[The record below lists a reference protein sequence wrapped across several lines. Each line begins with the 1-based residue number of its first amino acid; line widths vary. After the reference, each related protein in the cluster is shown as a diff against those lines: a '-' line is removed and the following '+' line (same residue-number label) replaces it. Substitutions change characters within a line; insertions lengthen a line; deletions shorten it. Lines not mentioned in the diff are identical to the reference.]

1 MKDIIIEQLKEEVKK
16 LKRGAEVERVGT
28 VIRAGDGVAEIRG
41 LSNVLYSEIIDFET
55 AEGTVSGMALNL
67 EEYSVKAIILGD
79 SAKVAEGQKV
89 KSTGTI
95 LSIPVSESLLGR
107 VIDPLGNPKDGLPA
121 PNEARQAGGSAISL
135 ENAKRMPL
143 EKIAPGVI
151 TRESVNTPL
160 HTGLKAID
168 AVIPIGRGQRE
179 LIIGDRQIGKTAI
192 GIDTIINQGKDR
204 YQKVHPPT
212 NSSGANGGGNKGNSR
227 GIGGGVKC
235 IYVAIGQKESKV
247 AQIVEKLRE
256 AGAMSYTVVVSAAA
270 SDAASLQYLAPYA
283 GCAIGE
289 YFMDKGEDALVVY
302 DDLSKHAWAYR
313 QISLLLRRP
322 PGREAYPGDVFYL
335 HSRLLERAAKMSK
348 QYGGGSLTAL
358 PIIETQLADI
368 SAYIPTNV
376 ISITDGQIYLE
387 PELFYQGARPAINV
401 GLSVSRVGSAAQ
413 TKAMKKVAG
422 TLRLELAQF
431 RELAA
436 FAEFGQDLDEGTK
449 KKIERGQR
457 LTELLKQAQ
466 YASLPF
472 EEEVISIFSGTG
484 GFLDGIAVERVREF
498 EAKLLEF
505 IRERHAKVL
514 GAIRESGELSTE
526 TESALKAAIV
536 DFSRNYFK

>member
-1 MKDIIIEQLKEEVKK
+1 MSKDVIIQQLKEEVLK
-16 LKRGAEVERVGT
+16 LKRGPEMERVGT

-41 LSNVLYSEIIDFET
+41 LSGVMYSEIVEFET
-55 AEGTVSGMALNL
+55 PEGIVQGMAFNL
-67 EEYSVKAIILGD
+67 EEYSVKAIILG
-79 SAKVAEGQKV
+79 SAEKVAEGQKV

-95 LSIPVSESLLGR
+95 LSIPVSDDMLGR
-107 VIDPLGNPKDGLPA
+107 VIDPLGNPKDGGPA
-121 PNEARQAGGSAISL
+121 FNQEKSKRYNL
-135 ENAKRMPL
+135 ERT
-143 EKIAPGVI
+143 APGVI

-160 HTGLKAID
+160 HTGIKAID
-168 AVIPIGRGQRE
+168 AVIPVGRGQRQ

-192 GIDTIINQGKDR
+192 AIDAIINQGKEKR
-204 YQKVHPPT
+204 YK
-212 NSSGANGGGNKGNSR
+212 K
-227 GIGGGVKC
+227 VKC
-235 IYVAIGQKESKV
+235 IYVSIGQKESKV

-256 AGAMSYTVVVSAAA
+256 AGALSYTVVVSASA

-289 YFMDKGEDALVVY
+289 YFMEKGEDALIVY

-335 HSRLLERAAKMSK
+335 HSRLLERAAKLSK
-348 QYGGGSLTAL
+348 QFGGGSLTAL
-358 PIIETQLADI
+358 PIIETLLGDI

-413 TKAMKKVAG
+413 TKAMKKIAG

-436 FAEFGQDLDEGTK
+436 FAQFGQDLDEGTK
-449 KKIERGQR
+449 KKIERGRR
-457 LTELLKQAQ
+457 LSELLKQAQ

-472 EEEVISIFSGTG
+472 EEEVVSIFAGTQ
-484 GFLDGIAVERVREF
+484 GFLDTVEVTRVREF
-498 EAKLLEF
+498 ESKLLVF
-505 IRERHAKVL
+505 FRERHEKVL
-514 GAIRESGELSTE
+514 AAIRESGELSDE
-526 TESALKAAIV
+526 TTAALKAAIA
-536 DFSRNYFK
+536 DFGKNYFSK

>member
-1 MKDIIIEQLKEEVKK
+1 MHKDIILEQLKDEVKK
-16 LKRGAEVERVGT
+16 LKRGAEVERIGE

-41 LSNVLYSEIIDFET
+41 LAGVLYSEIVEFET
-55 AEGTVSGMALNL
+55 AAGPVSGMALNL

-79 SAKVAEGQKV
+79 ASKVAEGQKV

-95 LSIPVSESLLGR
+95 LSLSVSDEMLGR
-107 VIDPLGNPKDGLPA
+107 VVDPLGHPKDGGPA
-121 PNEARQAGGSAISL
+121 FNTEKMKRQ
-135 ENAKRMPL
+135 PL
-143 EKIAPGVI
+143 ERIASGVI

-160 HTGLKAID
+160 HTGIKAID
-168 AVIPIGRGQRE
+168 AVIPIGRGQRQ

-192 GIDTIINQGKDR
+192 GIDAIINQGKEKR
-204 YQKVHPPT
+204 YRK
-212 NSSGANGGGNKGNSR
+212 
-227 GIGGGVKC
+227 VKC

-256 AGAMSYTVVVSAAA
+256 TGALSYTVVVSAAA

-289 YFMDKGEDALVVY
+289 YFMEKGEDALIVY

-348 QYGGGSLTAL
+348 QFGGGSLTAL

-413 TKAMKKVAG
+413 TKAMKKIAG

-436 FAEFGQDLDEGTK
+436 FAQFGQDLDEGTK

-457 LTELLKQAQ
+457 LSELLKQPQ

-472 EEEVISIFSGTG
+472 EEEVVSIFAGTQ
-484 GFLDGIAVERVREF
+484 GFLDTVEVKRVREF
-498 EAKLLEF
+498 ETKLLAF
-505 IRERHAKVL
+505 VRERHEKVL
-514 GAIRESGELSTE
+514 AAIRDSGEITPE
-526 TESALKAAIV
+526 TDTVLKSAIG
-536 DFSRNYFK
+536 DFGKNYFKV

>member
-1 MKDIIIEQLKEEVKK
+1 MSKDIIIEQLKEEVQK
-16 LKRGAEVERVGT
+16 LKRGPEIQRVGT
-28 VIRAGDGVAEIRG
+28 VIRAGDGVAEVRG
-41 LSNVLYSEIIDFET
+41 LSAVLYSEIVEFET
-55 AEGTVSGMALNL
+55 PEGTVQGMALNL
-67 EEYSVKAIILGD
+67 EEYSVKAIILGEA
-79 SAKVAEGQKV
+79 SKVAEGQKV
-89 KSTGTI
+89 KSTGQI
-95 LSIPVSESLLGR
+95 LSIPVSDELLGR
-107 VIDPLGNPKDGLPA
+107 VIDPLGNPKDGGPA
-121 PNEARQAGGSAISL
+121 FNQEKMKRQ
-135 ENAKRMPL
+135 PL
-143 EKIAPGVI
+143 EKIASGVI
-151 TRESVNTPL
+151 TREGVNTPL

-168 AVIPIGRGQRE
+168 AVIPIGRGQRQ

-192 GIDTIINQGKDR
+192 GIDTIINQGKEKR
-204 YQKVHPPT
+204 YRK
-212 NSSGANGGGNKGNSR
+212 
-227 GIGGGVKC
+227 VKC

-256 AGAMSYTVVVSAAA
+256 TGALPYTVVVSASA

-289 YFMDKGEDALVVY
+289 YFMYKGEDALVVY

-348 QYGGGSLTAL
+348 AFGGGSLTAL

-413 TKAMKKVAG
+413 TKAMKKIAG

-436 FAEFGQDLDEGTK
+436 FAQFGQDLDEGTK

-472 EEEVISIFSGTG
+472 EEEVISIFAGTQ
-484 GFLDGIAVERVREF
+484 GFLDTVPVARVCEF
-498 EAKLLEF
+498 ESKLLEF
-505 IRERHAKVL
+505 VRERHEKVL
-514 GAIRESGELSTE
+514 AAIRESGELSDE
-526 TESALKAAIV
+526 TTAALKAAIG
-536 DFSRNYFK
+536 DFSKNYFK

>member
-1 MKDIIIEQLKEEVKK
+1 MSKDIIIQQLKEEVQK
-16 LKRGAEVERVGT
+16 LKRGPEIQHVGT

-41 LSNVLYSEIIDFET
+41 LSAVLYSEIVEFET
-55 AEGTVSGMALNL
+55 SEGVVQGMALNL
-67 EEYSVKAIILGD
+67 EEYSVKAIILGEAD
-79 SAKVAEGQKV
+79 KVAEGQKV
-89 KSTGTI
+89 KSTGQI
-95 LSIPVSESLLGR
+95 LSIPVSDDMLGR
-107 VIDPLGNPKDGLPA
+107 VIDPLGNPKDGGPA
-121 PNEARQAGGSAISL
+121 FNAEKMKRQ
-135 ENAKRMPL
+135 PL
-143 EKIAPGVI
+143 EKIASGVI

-160 HTGLKAID
+160 HTGIKAID

-192 GIDTIINQGKDR
+192 GIDAIINQGKEKKYR
-204 YQKVHPPT
+204 K
-212 NSSGANGGGNKGNSR
+212 
-227 GIGGGVKC
+227 VKC

-256 AGAMSYTVVVSAAA
+256 AGALSYTVVVSASA

-289 YFMDKGEDALVVY
+289 YFMEKGEDALVVY

-348 QYGGGSLTAL
+348 AFGGGSLTAL

-413 TKAMKKVAG
+413 TKAMKKIAG

-436 FAEFGQDLDEGTK
+436 FAQFGQDLDEGTK

-457 LTELLKQAQ
+457 LTELLKQPQ

-472 EEEVISIFSGTG
+472 EEEVISIFAGTQ
-484 GFLDGIAVERVREF
+484 GFLDSIPVARVREF
-498 EAKLLEF
+498 ESKLLEF
-505 IRERHAKVL
+505 VRERHEKVL
-514 GAIRESGELSTE
+514 AAIRESGELSDE
-526 TESALKAAIV
+526 TTASLKAAIG
-536 DFSRNYFK
+536 DFSKNYFK

>member
-1 MKDIIIEQLKEEVKK
+1 MKNIIIEQLKEEVQK
-16 LKRGAEVERVGT
+16 LKHGPTLMHVGEVT
-28 VIRAGDGVAEIRG
+28 RAGDGVAEIRG
-41 LSNVLYSEIIDFET
+41 LHDVQYSEIIEFET
-55 AEGTVSGMALNL
+55 PDGAVSGMVLNL

-79 SAKVAEGQKV
+79 AKKVGEGQKV
-89 KSTGTI
+89 RGTGNI
-95 LSIPVSESLLGR
+95 LSIPVSDDVLGR
-107 VIDPLGNPKDGLPA
+107 VIDPLGNPKDG
-121 PNEARQAGGSAISL
+121 GGAF
-135 ENAKRMPL
+135 NAEKMKRFNL

-160 HTGLKAID
+160 HTGIKAID

-179 LIIGDRQIGKTAI
+179 LIIGDRQIGKTTIAI
-192 GIDTIINQGKDR
+192 DAIINQGREKKYR
-204 YQKVHPPT
+204 K
-212 NSSGANGGGNKGNSR
+212 
-227 GIGGGVKC
+227 VKC
-235 IYVAIGQKESKV
+235 IYVSVGQKESKV
-247 AQIVEKLRE
+247 AQIVQKLRE
-256 AGAMSYTVVVSAAA
+256 AGALSYTVVVVASA

-289 YFMDKGEDALVVY
+289 YFMEKGEDALVVY

-348 QYGGGSLTAL
+348 QFGGGSLTAL

-387 PELFYQGARPAINV
+387 PELFYQGVRPAINV

-413 TKAMKKVAG
+413 TKAMKKIAG

-436 FAEFGQDLDEGTK
+436 FAQFGQDLDEATK
-449 KKIERGQR
+449 KKIDRGQR
-457 LTELLKQAQ
+457 LSELLKQPQ

-472 EEEVISIFSGTG
+472 EEEGVSIFAGTG
-484 GFLDGIAVERVREF
+484 GFLDGIPVSRVREF
-498 EAKLLEF
+498 ETKFLAF
-505 IRERHAKVL
+505 MRERHEKVL
-514 GAIRESGELSTE
+514 AAIRESGELSPETE
-526 TESALKAAIV
+526 TALKSAIG
-536 DFSRNYFK
+536 DFSKNYFK

>member
-1 MKDIIIEQLKEEVKK
+1 MKNIIIEQLKEEVQK
-16 LKRGAEVERVGT
+16 LKHGPTLMHVGEVT
-28 VIRAGDGVAEIRG
+28 RAGDGVAEIRG
-41 LSNVLYSEIIDFET
+41 LHDVQYSEIIEFET
-55 AEGTVSGMALNL
+55 PDGAVSGMVLNL

-79 SAKVAEGQKV
+79 AKKVGEGQKV
-89 KSTGTI
+89 RGTGNI
-95 LSIPVSESLLGR
+95 LSIPVSDD
-107 VIDPLGNPKDGLPA
+107 VLGNPKDG
-121 PNEARQAGGSAISL
+121 GGAF
-135 ENAKRMPL
+135 NAEKMKRFNL

-160 HTGLKAID
+160 HTGIKAID

-179 LIIGDRQIGKTAI
+179 LIIGDRQIGKTTIAI
-192 GIDTIINQGKDR
+192 DAIINQGREKKYR
-204 YQKVHPPT
+204 K
-212 NSSGANGGGNKGNSR
+212 
-227 GIGGGVKC
+227 VKC
-235 IYVAIGQKESKV
+235 IYVSVGQKESKV
-247 AQIVEKLRE
+247 AQIVQKLRE
-256 AGAMSYTVVVSAAA
+256 AGALSYTVVVVASA

-289 YFMDKGEDALVVY
+289 YFMEKGEDALVVY

-348 QYGGGSLTAL
+348 QFGGGSLTAL

-387 PELFYQGARPAINV
+387 PELFYQGVRPAINV

-413 TKAMKKVAG
+413 TKAMKKIAG

-436 FAEFGQDLDEGTK
+436 FAQFGQDLDEATK
-449 KKIERGQR
+449 KKIDRGQR
-457 LTELLKQAQ
+457 LSELLKQPQ

-472 EEEVISIFSGTG
+472 EEEGVSIFAGTG
-484 GFLDGIAVERVREF
+484 GFLDGIPVSRVREF
-498 EAKLLEF
+498 ETKFLAF
-505 IRERHAKVL
+505 MRERHEKVL
-514 GAIRESGELSTE
+514 AAIRESGELSPETE
-526 TESALKAAIV
+526 TALKSAIG
-536 DFSRNYFK
+536 DFSKNYFK

>member
-1 MKDIIIEQLKEEVKK
+1 MKDIILQQLKDEVQK
-16 LKRGAEVERVGT
+16 LKRGPEIEHVGE

-41 LSNVLYSEIIDFET
+41 LTNVLYSEIVEFET
-55 AEGTVSGMALNL
+55 PRRRGSDAEKEHARPYEAVRFGRGSDTEQDGVVRGMALNL
-67 EEYSVKAIILGD
+67 EEYSVKAIILGR
-79 SAKVAEGQKV
+79 AEKVAEGQKV
-89 KSTGTI
+89 KSTGQI
-95 LSIPVSESLLGR
+95 LSIPVSDELLGR
-107 VIDPLGNPKDGLPA
+107 VIDPLGNPKDG
-121 PNEARQAGGSAISL
+121 GSAF
-135 ENAKRMPL
+135 NAEKMKRMPL
-143 EKIAPGVI
+143 EKIAPDVI

-160 HTGLKAID
+160 HTGIKAID

-179 LIIGDRQIGKTAI
+179 LLIGDRQIGKTAL
-192 GIDTIINQGKDR
+192 GIDAIINQGKEKKYR
-204 YQKVHPPT
+204 K
-212 NSSGANGGGNKGNSR
+212 
-227 GIGGGVKC
+227 VKC

-256 AGAMSYTVVVSAAA
+256 TGALSYTVVVSAAA

-289 YFMDKGEDALVVY
+289 YFMEKGEDALIVY

-348 QYGGGSLTAL
+348 QFGGGSLTAL

-436 FAEFGQDLDEGTK
+436 FAQFGQDLDEATR
-449 KKIERGQR
+449 KKIERGRR
-457 LTELLKQAQ
+457 LSELLKQSQ

-472 EEEVISIFSGTG
+472 EEEVVSIFAGTG
-484 GFLDGIAVERVREF
+484 GFLDSVEVARVREF
-498 EAKLLEF
+498 EAKLLTF
-505 IRERHAKVL
+505 IRERHEKVL
-514 GAIRESGELSTE
+514 AAIRESGELSDE
-526 TESALKAAIV
+526 TTAALKAAIG
-536 DFSRNYFK
+536 DFSKNYFK

>member
-1 MKDIIIEQLKEEVKK
+1 MSKDIIIEQLKEEIQK
-16 LKRGAEVERVGT
+16 LKRGPEVERVGT
-28 VIRAGDGVAEIRG
+28 VVRAGDGVAEIRG
-41 LSNVLYSEIIDFET
+41 LGGVLYSEIIEFET
-55 AEGTVSGMALNL
+55 GDGTAYGMALNL

-79 SAKVAEGQKV
+79 AEKVAEGQKV

-95 LSIPVSESLLGR
+95 LSIPVSDEMLGR
-107 VIDPLGNPKDGLPA
+107 VVDPLGNPKDGGPA
-121 PNEARQAGGSAISL
+121 FNTDKMTRQ
-135 ENAKRMPL
+135 PL
-143 EKIAPGVI
+143 EKIASGVI

-168 AVIPIGRGQRE
+168 AVIPIGRGQRQ

-192 GIDTIINQGKDR
+192 GVDAIINQGKEEKYR
-204 YQKVHPPT
+204 K
-212 NSSGANGGGNKGNSR
+212 
-227 GIGGGVKC
+227 VKC

-256 AGAMSYTVVVSAAA
+256 TGALAYTVVVSASA

-348 QYGGGSLTAL
+348 QFGGGSLTAL

-413 TKAMKKVAG
+413 TKAMKKIAG

-436 FAEFGQDLDEGTK
+436 FAQFGQDLDEGTK
-449 KKIERGQR
+449 RKIERGQR
-457 LTELLKQAQ
+457 LTELLKQPQ

-472 EEEVISIFSGTG
+472 EEEVVSIFAGTQ
-484 GFLDGIAVERVREF
+484 GFLDDVPVEKVREF
-498 EAKLLEF
+498 EGKLLEF
-505 IRERHAKVL
+505 VRERHDKILAV
-514 GAIRESGELSTE
+514 IRESGELSEDTQN
-526 TESALKAAIV
+526 ALKAAIG
-536 DFSRNYFK
+536 DFSKNYFAT

>member
-1 MKDIIIEQLKEEVKK
+1 M
-16 LKRGAEVERVGT
+16 
-28 VIRAGDGVAEIRG
+28 
-41 LSNVLYSEIIDFET
+41 
-55 AEGTVSGMALNL
+55 
-67 EEYSVKAIILGD
+67 
-79 SAKVAEGQKV
+79 
-89 KSTGTI
+89 
-95 LSIPVSESLLGR
+95 
-107 VIDPLGNPKDGLPA
+107 
-121 PNEARQAGGSAISL
+121 
-135 ENAKRMPL
+135 
-143 EKIAPGVI
+143 KIASGVI

-160 HTGLKAID
+160 HTGIKAID

-192 GIDTIINQGKDR
+192 GIDAIINQGKEKKYR
-204 YQKVHPPT
+204 K
-212 NSSGANGGGNKGNSR
+212 
-227 GIGGGVKC
+227 VKC

-256 AGAMSYTVVVSAAA
+256 AGALSYTVVVSASA

-289 YFMDKGEDALVVY
+289 YFMEKGEDALVVY

-348 QYGGGSLTAL
+348 AFGGGSLTAL

-413 TKAMKKVAG
+413 TKAMKKIAG

-436 FAEFGQDLDEGTK
+436 FAQFGQDLDEGTK

-457 LTELLKQAQ
+457 LTELLKQPQ

-472 EEEVISIFSGTG
+472 EEEVISIFAGTQ
-484 GFLDGIAVERVREF
+484 GFLDSIPVARVREF
-498 EAKLLEF
+498 ESKLLEF
-505 IRERHAKVL
+505 VRERHEKVL
-514 GAIRESGELSTE
+514 AAIRESGELSDE
-526 TESALKAAIV
+526 TTASLKAAIG
-536 DFSRNYFK
+536 DFSKNYFK